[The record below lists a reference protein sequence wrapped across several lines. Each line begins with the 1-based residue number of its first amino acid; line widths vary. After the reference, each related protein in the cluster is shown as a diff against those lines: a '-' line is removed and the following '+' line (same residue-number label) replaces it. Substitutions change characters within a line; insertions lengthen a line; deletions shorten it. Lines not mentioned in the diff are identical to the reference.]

1 MDLEFW
7 DWVAMQGDDDDPIC
21 DQCGERHVFWFV
33 DWQIWL
39 CIACADNLTD
49 DEIAYYTE
57 QAEKLKQES
66 KNEPGTEGV

>member
-7 DWVAMQGDDDDPIC
+7 DWVAMQGDDDDPTC

-49 DEIAYYTE
+49 EDVEFYDDNAYHRKAEEGNDE
-57 QAEKLKQES
+57 
-66 KNEPGTEGV
+66 